1 MLMFNKMSVRGKLV
15 SAFFSII
22 ILTILISAIS
32 LVQLFKTND
41 VIKYVHFIL
50 GTRYEAVIK
59 IYYSMEDVDQL
70 CFGIQ
75 SDLKTFSPQVE
86 QNLKEN
92 MAALQ
97 EATDFIDKTDTN
109 NRKDVDPIAAGVKEY
124 IALVNEKFLPIVQQ
138 NNAPMAQIIYEKS
151 LFRVSDSVKSH
162 SLAIT
167 KHQIQ
172 QTTGRVDTIAST
184 TPILIILVISVAAV
198 VIAVTIALLFSGSIV
213 KALNQAVGA
222 ADKIASGDLTHET
235 HSRRL
240 DEFGTLLKR
249 IENMRQQMNSLVGH
263 TKTKTFAIE
272 EKITAINDVTNRIN
286 ESSQNTQNRALTVA
300 AASDEMVSTTGDIA
314 KN

>member
-97 EATDFIDKTDTN
+97 KATDFIDKKGKN
-109 NRKDVDPIAAGVKEY
+109 LIN
-124 IALVNEKFLPIVQQ
+124 
-138 NNAPMAQIIYEKS
+138 
-151 LFRVSDSVKSH
+151 
-162 SLAIT
+162 
-167 KHQIQ
+167 
-172 QTTGRVDTIAST
+172 
-184 TPILIILVISVAAV
+184 IILVKLIGH
-198 VIAVTIALLFSGSIV
+198 IYFY
-213 KALNQAVGA
+213 
-222 ADKIASGDLTHET
+222 
-235 HSRRL
+235 
-240 DEFGTLLKR
+240 LKVR
-249 IENMRQQMNSLVGH
+249 
-263 TKTKTFAIE
+263 TK
-272 EKITAINDVTNRIN
+272 
-286 ESSQNTQNRALTVA
+286 
-300 AASDEMVSTTGDIA
+300 
-314 KN
+314 